1 MSNDFIP
8 PTPNIENPITNPGV
22 ECTSEEQASR
32 LELCKSCVNFTI
44 DAESHTVC
52 SGTGCNISLMTTYS
66 FKQCPL
72 EKW

>member
-8 PTPNIENPITNPGV
+8 PTPVIETPIVDPGV
-22 ECTSEEQASR
+22 ECTPEEQLSR
-32 LELCKSCVNFTI
+32 LELCKRCVNFIIDSEKHTI
-44 DAESHTVC
+44 C

>member
-8 PTPNIENPITNPGV
+8 PIPVIDTPAEDIGV
-22 ECTSEEQASR
+22 ECSIEEKTTR
-32 LELCKSCVNFTI
+32 LNLCKSCVNFTFE
-44 DAESHTVC
+44 DEHTVC
-52 SGTGCNISLMTTYS
+52 SSTGCNISLMTTYS